1 MAKDLFEV
9 AAESLNVREEPSI
22 HGKIIGVLSKGD
34 DVKLISVSGDDYWY
48 RVQMPAGTSGWA
60 SHKYLR
66 KVVASPRSDFP
77 WLAIALAER
86 GTREFPGDADN
97 PRVVEYLHSTNLGTP
112 SWNQDE
118 TPWCSAFVNWCMEK
132 AGYEGTDSAWA
143 RSWLSWGKPVE
154 KPVPGCVAVFTR
166 EGGGHVGLYLE
177 TRSRVAIRISL
188 AGSTPIE
195 SGPER
200 AGFLRK
206 ETQCSSSDLS

>member
-1 MAKDLFEV
+1 MAKDLYEV
-9 AAESLNVREEPSI
+9 TAESLNVREEPSI
-22 HGKIIGVLSKGD
+22 HGRIIGVLSKGD
-34 DVKLISVSGDDYWY
+34 DVKLNSVSGDDYWY
-48 RVQMPAGTSGWA
+48 KVTTPAGTIGWA

-66 KVVASPRSDFP
+66 KVVASPKSDFP
-77 WLAIALAER
+77 WLAIALAEK

-112 SWNQDE
+112 SWNEDE

-166 EGGGHVGLYLE
+166 EGGGHVGFYMGQ
-177 TRSRVAIRISL
+177 TKTSIRLLGGNQSD
-188 AGSTPIE
+188 AVSE
-195 SGPER
+195 SPQDKARLLGYRLP
-200 AGFLRK
+200 A
-206 ETQCSSSDLS
+206 SIA